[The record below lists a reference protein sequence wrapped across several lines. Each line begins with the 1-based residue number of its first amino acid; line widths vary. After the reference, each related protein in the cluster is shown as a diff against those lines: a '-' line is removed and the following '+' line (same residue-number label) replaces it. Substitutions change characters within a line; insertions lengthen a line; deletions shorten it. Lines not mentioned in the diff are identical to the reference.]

1 MRVYTGFHRDPA
13 RNGKLG
19 TALDVGP
26 PYGMNLVGALPE
38 ELASIVLCLPSV
50 PVPQIVLASE
60 REWGCMST
68 FAAQLAGA

>member
-1 MRVYTGFHRDPA
+1 
-13 RNGKLG
+13 
-19 TALDVGP
+19 
-26 PYGMNLVGALPE
+26 MNLVGALPE